1 MRISHEPCDNCG
13 HDRTYHA
20 PGRVNACQHLPS
32 AAVTRMTGLLRCDC
46 DGFRNAEREG
56 EHGMTEHYEIISD
69 EALEYEQALAAITAQ
84 RDALLAALEAVMGAT
99 GWSVKSYK
107 SDSPEAQAARAAI
120 AAAKGDT

>member
-1 MRISHEPCDNCG
+1 MEGIPNHDPRPQRRVQRSGVEGSTEMRPSHEPCDNCG

-20 PGRVNACQHLPS
+20 PGRVNPCQHLPS

-46 DGFRNAEREG
+46 DGFRN
-56 EHGMTEHYEIISD
+56 
-69 EALEYEQALAAITAQ
+69 
-84 RDALLAALEAVMGAT
+84 

-120 AAAKGDT
+120 AA